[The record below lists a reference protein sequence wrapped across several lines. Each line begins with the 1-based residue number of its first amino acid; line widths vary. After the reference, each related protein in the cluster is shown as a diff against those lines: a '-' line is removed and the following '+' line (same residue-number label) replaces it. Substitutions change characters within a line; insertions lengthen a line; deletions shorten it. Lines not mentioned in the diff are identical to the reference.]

1 MKKLLY
7 IILILLL
14 ASPVFGAYS
23 NINCDDA
30 DATTWCI
37 LTSDTTFDGDTD
49 CGGACDSSDT
59 IIIEGGARAN
69 LLLRD
74 LDGSGSYITITNEDI
89 TPDSRVVINEN
100 AGDGYGILSIYNC
113 KYIDLTGNNDA
124 DLTYGIVVEGDGDG
138 SRTGGIWVYGESD
151 HVKIGYIEVDFSGSS
166 ETYGSGIFVQDGG
179 LSASWTW
186 DTFEIHHNYIHDT
199 RYHGMYLGE
208 NQPSID
214 DDPWSK
220 NFSIHDNILEDLGG
234 NGFVYKG
241 VATGGTELI
250 YNNTVDNTGLVT
262 AAGDEWKAGIRWRPY
277 SSATVSIYNNTVFNT
292 PGPGIIGW
300 ESQTTIYDNI
310 LAGNGTGTDGGIWR
324 HGILIDKVGAN
335 IPDNVTIYDN
345 IIIQPIGYGI
355 YNNDSATAGVTL
367 SRNLIGDA
375 GLGEWDETNSGDTV
389 ESGSPNDNTY
399 HADVATFNFNTW
411 SDDSNYSNDVFRA
424 TYTYY
429 FSDDAAGNAAG
440 NDGNNCTTTG
450 TACKTLTKAWALIA
464 VANSVDTVNLYFDR
478 GDQWD
483 FDTGQTD
490 TWVIQTSDPI
500 VNIDAYGSGD
510 KPIFD
515 GNVTDFSAV
524 DDHNTNGYES
534 WNSAFLFIKQG
545 CSVSNVEIQW
555 VYGRGLTVTSDFT
568 LLNTEIHHIGMS
580 AIKSRREETCT
591 GITVENN
598 LIYTCQELY
607 RNSKFSSWGGGID
620 LYCDNAGCYDNYDH
634 VVKYNVVY
642 DIYGEGIQCG
652 GSIVEYNIIGD
663 TGSIAIHP
671 APSTYNAHDT
681 IVRHNFI
688 VMSDISSS
696 IYDTFSGST
705 YDGIVYKDENDT
717 YGLDNSAATIEIY
730 GNVIINRWNGLRVYN
745 GNSTGAIRVY
755 NNTVI
760 DSQNNNFTIG
770 DASEFNS
777 GTWYNNASIL
787 YDQTDEV
794 HVADDGSIPHANWT
808 IEYNAYWTAGTGDP
822 TIDADWDD
830 YEVVTDPK
838 LYGEPAVNWDGQTTG
853 DPRSKIEFADI
864 YPESDSSLID
874 AGKTL
879 TYDDDF
885 LSTGTDFSVLPATQ
899 TFTLLDQDMRGDGW
913 EIGAAVYDSDPVT
926 GDPITITPP
935 GALTIVPDAGG
946 AITITY

>member
-166 ETYGSGIFVQDGG
+166 ETYGNGIFVQDGG

-411 SDDSNYSNDVFRA
+411 SDDSNYSNDVFRGRNLDPENSEANVPLDKIITWTLFEDVTGVDLYFEDA
-424 TYTYY
+424 TPPTVKVVDNADQESYDPTLVESTTYY
-429 FSDDAAGNAAG
+429 YKLVYYNPQS
-440 NDGNNCTTTG
+440 
-450 TACKTLTKAWALIA
+450 
-464 VANSVDTVNLYFDR
+464 
-478 GDQWD
+478 
-483 FDTGQTD
+483 
-490 TWVIQTSDPI
+490 TSD
-500 VNIDAYGSGD
+500 
-510 KPIFD
+510 
-515 GNVTDFSAV
+515 
-524 DDHNTNGYES
+524 
-534 WNSAFLFIKQG
+534 
-545 CSVSNVEIQW
+545 
-555 VYGRGLTVTSDFT
+555 
-568 LLNTEIHHIGMS
+568 
-580 AIKSRREETCT
+580 
-591 GITVENN
+591 
-598 LIYTCQELY
+598 
-607 RNSKFSSWGGGID
+607 
-620 LYCDNAGCYDNYDH
+620 
-634 VVKYNVVY
+634 
-642 DIYGEGIQCG
+642 
-652 GSIVEYNIIGD
+652 
-663 TGSIAIHP
+663 
-671 APSTYNAHDT
+671 
-681 IVRHNFI
+681 
-688 VMSDISSS
+688 
-696 IYDTFSGST
+696 
-705 YDGIVYKDENDT
+705 
-717 YGLDNSAATIEIY
+717 
-730 GNVIINRWNGLRVYN
+730 
-745 GNSTGAIRVY
+745 TGAIY
-755 NNTVI
+755 
-760 DSQNNNFTIG
+760 S
-770 DASEFNS
+770 
-777 GTWYNNASIL
+777 
-787 YDQTDEV
+787 
-794 HVADDGSIPHANWT
+794 
-808 IEYNAYWTAGTGDP
+808 
-822 TIDADWDD
+822 
-830 YEVVTDPK
+830 
-838 LYGEPAVNWDGQTTG
+838 
-853 DPRSKIEFADI
+853 
-864 YPESDSSLID
+864 
-874 AGKTL
+874 
-879 TYDDDF
+879 
-885 LSTGTDFSVLPATQ
+885 FSVL
-899 TFTLLDQDMRGDGW
+899 GG
-913 EIGAAVYDSDPVT
+913 G
-926 GDPITITPP
+926 PITITPP